1 MELVI
6 DFKLLRENNLT
17 PDTYCLLM
25 SILLKEPYEF
35 ISGDSL
41 RITLNYLER
50 EGWCKVTEEEVILRQ
65 KFLKLVDAT
74 DTSPGNVESWIDEW
88 RELFPKGV
96 KSGGRPVRGDKQGVL
111 KKMKG
116 FCKKYPN
123 YKKKDIID
131 ATKLYVFEKSR
142 DRYNYMQCADYFIDK
157 NNTSLLASF
166 IEDLEGKENPLEL
179 ITKGGGSAF
188 HKEI

>member
-6 DFKLLRENNLT
+6 DFKLLKENNLT
-17 PDTYCLLM
+17 PDTYSLLM
-25 SILLKEPYEF
+25 SILLKEQYEF
-35 ISGDSL
+35 ASDNDLVRML
-41 RITLNYLER
+41 RALEKD
-50 EGWCKVTEEEVILRQ
+50 GWCKLTEDEVILRQ
-65 KFLKLVDAT
+65 KFLKLVSVK

-88 RELFPKGV
+88 RDLFPKGV
-96 KSGGRPVRGDKQGVL
+96 KSGGRPVRGDKQGVI

-116 FCKKYPN
+116 FCKKYPQF
-123 YKKKDIID
+123 KKKDIFD

-166 IEDLEGKENPLEL
+166 IEDLDGKESPLEL
-179 ITKGGGSAF
+179 INKGGGSAF
-188 HKEI
+188 HKEV